1 MRRTSSS
8 SSASTRAKASARRSP
23 PVQSSRPRRVPAAT
37 PSLPTD
43 ELLQLLPGARFGS
56 PDQLRSLFWTNFL
69 REMLTSISATLTASS
84 VPVQLDGR
92 IALLTNHGERIPVA
106 EVHPLFACSV
116 PGSNVD
122 RDLSAAVQCSIFR
135 VVTPQGDAFTLPI
148 SEIRGV
154 HALTEELQK
163 QIEAEMNMDSTSEAP
178 FGFAA
183 YTQTAQQQQAAVQAA
198 NSVANPALE
207 SESRAD
213 ENHHREPASPPAPSK
228 PNRSRKKKPAGKPR
242 SRRRN

>member
-1 MRRTSSS
+1 M
-8 SSASTRAKASARRSP
+8 
-23 PVQSSRPRRVPAAT
+23 
-37 PSLPTD
+37 
-43 ELLQLLPGARFGS
+43 QLLPAARVGS

-154 HALTEELQK
+154 HALTEELQQ

-183 YTQTAQQQQAAVQAA
+183 YTQTAKQQQAAADAA

-213 ENHHREPASPPAPSK
+213 ENHHREPPSQPEQTKPRRSPRKPAPGK
-228 PNRSRKKKPAGKPR
+228 AGKAR
-242 SRRRN
+242 KRRRG

>member
-1 MRRTSSS
+1 MGRS
-8 SSASTRAKASARRSP
+8 SSASSSRAKATARRSSPAQP
-23 PVQSSRPRRVPAAT
+23 PRSRRTSPAPTSVQS
-37 PSLPTD
+37 D
-43 ELLQLLPGARFGS
+43 ELMQLLPAARVGS

-163 QIEAEMNMDSTSEAP
+163 QIEAEMNIDSTSEAP

-183 YTQTAQQQQAAVQAA
+183 YTQTARQQQAAADAA
-198 NSVANPALE
+198 NSLANPALE
-207 SESRAD
+207 SASRAD
-213 ENHHREPASPPAPSK
+213 ENHHREPPAQTRPRRSPRKPSK
-228 PNRSRKKKPAGKPR
+228 ANPPKTRRPR
-242 SRRRN
+242 TG